1 MKKIKLPPYGEPG
14 SKSTKGLK
22 TMQKTARPK
31 APAKPMQQAAA
42 SAGVKPVT
50 SYKGAGVRA
59 GMNAKART
67 GKTRSYTGK

>member
-1 MKKIKLPPYGEPG
+1 MKPM
-14 SKSTKGLK
+14 KSAASGASRSAKGLK
-22 TMQKTARPK
+22 TGAPRNPK